1 MVVVEGIVA
10 CAEAATGARTAS
22 TLATTG
28 CAVTTGMLIAEEMVP
43 ACEAVTGTAMAC
55 TTTGGGIFV
64 YIRYTGRVQCV
75 YWSFTLA
82 LSIWAHPRG
91 APPIMHAF
99 HDIVRETLEVKSMM
113 AKHNRMIMIPA

>member
-64 YIRYTGRVQCV
+64 QLYISDTQDDGKQPNDYDTV
-75 YWSFTLA
+75 
-82 LSIWAHPRG
+82 
-91 APPIMHAF
+91 
-99 HDIVRETLEVKSMM
+99 
-113 AKHNRMIMIPA
+113 PA